1 MFEFILFAGFCYF
14 IYWLFSTGKKGLA
27 IFLIVAFLLW
37 GLANL
42 A

>member
-1 MFEFILFAGFCYF
+1 MFQFILFALFAYG

-37 GLANL
+37 ALVSLG
-42 A
+42 